1 MDDHELARRSLAGFA
16 ETLAALGRT
25 GVRGATEVRVT
36 GATGARVPW
45 AAGNH
50 WVDAAVVPRDGG
62 PPPDT
67 PDLPHCLWS
76 TRPAAP
82 SRTPLPEVAMPCMVL
97 RLADAAAPTAAAEHP
112 PGAVVGAMNDRAY
125 GQPETLAPLL
135 AAVDPGRLRMYGLR
149 VGGTWACVAATLR
162 RADDVSVQF
171 VATEAPFR
179 RRGLASTLLLAVL
192 AQARIDGARTATLQ
206 ASPDGLP
213 VYERLGFRTVATL
226 HALVR

>member
-1 MDDHELARRSLAGFA
+1 
-16 ETLAALGRT
+16 
-25 GVRGATEVRVT
+25 
-36 GATGARVPW
+36 
-45 AAGNH
+45 
-50 WVDAAVVPRDGG
+50 
-62 PPPDT
+62 
-67 PDLPHCLWS
+67 
-76 TRPAAP
+76 
-82 SRTPLPEVAMPCMVL
+82 MPCMVL

-125 GQPETLAPLL
+125 GQDETLAPLL

-149 VGGTWACVAATLR
+149 VSETWACVT
-162 RADDVSVQF
+162 
-171 VATEAPFR
+171 ATEAPFR
-179 RRGLASTLLLAVL
+179 RRGLASDLLLAVL